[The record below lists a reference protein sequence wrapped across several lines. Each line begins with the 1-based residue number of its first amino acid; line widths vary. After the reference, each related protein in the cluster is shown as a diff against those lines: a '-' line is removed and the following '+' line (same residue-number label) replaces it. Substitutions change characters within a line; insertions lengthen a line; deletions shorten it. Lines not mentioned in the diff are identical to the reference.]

1 MFFPIESVM
10 KIKKVINKGN
20 FINRYGKLKSGV
32 TNMNDGSQIHHY
44 SKVKTMTEFAHESKA
59 HTHKI

>member
-1 MFFPIESVM
+1 M